1 MNNEPG
7 GRGSAAQIKQNS
19 TRTTLTTMSKVGQ
32 IERATQNRIV
42 QLFQQQLGYVYLGNW
57 EEREGNANIE
67 EAELLRFLQGKYSD
81 ELIAKAVF
89 TLKKEANINTNDDL
103 YTANKEV
110 YSMLRYGTSK
120 QVDAT
125 RRPEHVDFIDWK
137 NPHNNHF
144 AIAEEVT
151 LKGAKE
157 RRPDIVLYING
168 IAIGVLELKKASVS
182 ASEGIRQNISNQLQ
196 LFNKPFFTTVQLVL
210 AGNDSNG
217 LYYGTTKTEEK
228 YFLKWKED
236 LDVYKPDEN
245 LLDKHVLQFCTKER
259 LLEIIHDFVIF
270 DHGTKKLCRP
280 NQYFGIKEAQLS
292 IAKKEGGIIWH
303 TQGSGKSLTMVWLA
317 KWILESNPKA
327 RLLIVTDRTELDD
340 QIEGVFLGV
349 GETIKKS
356 KSGAD
361 LISILNNTSPRLVCS
376 LVHKFGG
383 KDEGADDIL
392 SALKHVKDFE
402 PKGEFFVFIDECHRT
417 QSGDLHKA
425 MKGILPQDSIFIG
438 FTGTPLL
445 KKDKKKS
452 LEVFGRYIHTY
463 KFDEAVK
470 DGIVLDLLY
479 EARDIDQHVADQKS
493 IDEWFDQVS
502 QGMNDLPKAELKQ
515 HWGTMQKVL
524 STKSRLEKIVFDIK
538 KDFISKPRLKNG
550 RGNAILVARS
560 IYEAC
565 RFYEIF
571 QNFGLK
577 KCGIIT
583 SYEPN
588 ENTIKIE
595 ETGSGDTEKKEQF
608 EIYQRMLKDYGFTN
622 AESFETYAKKKFKDE
637 PASMQLLIVVDKLL
651 TGFDAIHC
659 TYLYIDKQM
668 QDHGLF
674 QAICRTNRLG
684 KEADEDPYYKEFGYI
699 VDYKNLLDNLNKS
712 ITDYTSGAFDGFD
725 QEDVKG
731 LLTDRLT
738 KAKERLEDAI
748 EALHQL
754 CLQVPAPKQL
764 EQHYHYFCGDP
775 SNKDDLKVNEEKR
788 LTLYKLVVAL
798 IRAYNNIAAEIIEA
812 GYTQPEADKIKDK
825 VNYYAE
831 LRNSIKHYSSDY
843 IDLKKFEPD
852 MRQML
857 DMYLTADPS
866 RMLSNLGDTTLLQLI
881 VENGVEAAT
890 GQLPASIKGNKGAM
904 NETIENNMRKT
915 IIQEMPVNPAY
926 YEKMSVLLIELVRLR
941 KEGAIAYEE
950 LLKKYED
957 LAKQIQPNTQKSY
970 PEVIDTK
977 PKQALYDNLDENEDL
992 VITLDE
998 QVRYE
1003 KDDAWRSTHIKR
1015 RKVELAIRRILADYG
1030 ITDETIVLEVFDIV
1044 LNQKEY

>member
-1 MNNEPG
+1 
-7 GRGSAAQIKQNS
+7 
-19 TRTTLTTMSKVGQ
+19 MSKVGQ
-32 IERATQNRIV
+32 KERATQNRIV
-42 QLFQQQLGYVYLGNW
+42 QLFQEQLQYDYLGNW
-57 EEREGNANIE
+57 EEREGNSNIE
-67 EAELLRFLQGKYSD
+67 EAELRKFLQNKYSD
-81 ELIAKAVF
+81 ELINKAIF
-89 TLKKEANINTNDDL
+89 ALKKEANINTNDDL

-120 QVDAT
+120 KVDAIK
-125 RRPEHVDFIDWK
+125 RPEHVDFIDWE
-137 NPHNNHF
+137 NPQNNNF

-151 LKGAKE
+151 IKGAKE

-182 ASEGIRQNISNQLQ
+182 VNEGIRQNISNQLH
-196 LFNKPFFTTVQLVL
+196 LFNKPFFTTIQLVM

-236 LDVYKPDEN
+236 NDVYNPDEI
-245 LLDKHVLQFCTKER
+245 LLDKHIIQFCDKER
-259 LLEIIHDFVIF
+259 LLEIIHNFIIF
-270 DHGTKKLCRP
+270 DFGTKKLCRP
-280 NQYFGIKEAQLS
+280 NQYFGIKEAQKYL
-292 IAKKEGGIIWH
+292 ARKEGGIIWH

-317 KWILESNPKA
+317 KWILENNPKA
-327 RLLIVTDRTELDD
+327 RLLIVTDRTELDE

-349 GETIKKS
+349 GETIKRT

-361 LISILNNTSPRLVCS
+361 LISVLNNTSPRLVCS

-383 KDEGADDIL
+383 KEENAADEFVT
-392 SALKHVKDFE
+392 ALKQSKDFQ
-402 PKGEFFVFIDECHRT
+402 PKGEFVVFIDECHRT

-425 MKGILPQDSIFIG
+425 MKSILPESSIFIG

-470 DGIVLDLLY
+470 DGVVLDLLY
-479 EARDIDQHVADQKS
+479 EARDVDQHVLDQKG
-493 IDEWFDQVS
+493 IDDWFEIVT

-515 HWGTMQKVL
+515 KWGTMQKVL

-538 KDFISKPRLKNG
+538 KDFITKPRLKDG

-565 RFYEIF
+565 RYYEIF

-583 SYEPN
+583 SFEPN

-595 ETGSGDTEKKEQF
+595 ETGSGETEKKEQF
-608 EIYQRMLKDYGFTN
+608 EIYQKMLKDYGFKD
-622 AESFETYAKKKFKDE
+622 AESFEKFAKKKFKEE
-637 PASMQLLIVVDKLL
+637 PANMQLLIVVDKLL

-684 KEADEDPYYKEFGYI
+684 KEEENDPYYKEFGYI
-699 VDYKNLLDNLNKS
+699 IDYKNLLDNLNKS
-712 ITDYTSGAFDGFD
+712 ITDYTSDAFDAFD
-725 QEDVKG
+725 AEDVKG
-731 LLTDRLT
+731 LLTDRLV

-754 CLQVPAPKQL
+754 CLDVPAPKQI
-764 EQHYHYFCGDP
+764 EQFYHYFCGDP
-775 SNKDDLKVNEEKR
+775 TNKDDLKDNEEKR
-788 LTLYKLVVAL
+788 LTLYKLTVAL
-798 IRAYNNIAAEIIEA
+798 IRAYNNIAPEIIEA
-812 GYTQPEADKIKDK
+812 GYTQAEADKIKDK

-843 IDLKKFEPD
+843 IDLKKYEPD

-866 RMLSNLGDTTLLQLI
+866 RVLSNLGEATLLQLI
-881 VENGVEAAT
+881 VENGIEEAT
-890 GQLPASIKGNKGAM
+890 EKLPSSIKGNKAAM
-904 NETIENNMRKT
+904 SETIENNMRKT

-926 YEKMSVLLIELVRLR
+926 YEKMSVLLLELIRLR
-941 KEGAIAYEE
+941 KEGAINYEE
-950 LLKKYED
+950 LLKKYEE
-957 LAKQIQPNTQKSY
+957 LAKDIQPNTKKSY
-970 PEVIDTK
+970 PKDIDTK
-977 PKQALYDNLDENEDL
+977 PKQALYDNLEENKE
-992 VITLDE
+992 IAIELDE
-998 QVRYE
+998 KIRIE
-1003 KDDAWRSTHIKR
+1003 KDDDFRNTHIKR
-1015 RKVELAIRRILADYG
+1015 RKVELVIKEVLEKYG
-1030 ITDETIVLEVFDIV
+1030 ITDEEMAARIFEIV
-1044 LNQKEY
+1044 LNQPEY

>member
-1 MNNEPG
+1 MN
-7 GRGSAAQIKQNS
+7 
-19 TRTTLTTMSKVGQ
+19 KVGQ

-42 QLFQQQLGYVYLGNW
+42 QLFQEQLKYDYLGNW
-57 EEREGNANIE
+57 EEREGNSNIE
-67 EAELLRFLQGKYSD
+67 EAELRKFLQNKYSE
-81 ELIAKAVF
+81 ELITKAIF
-89 TLKKEANINTNDDL
+89 ALQKEANINTNDDL

-120 QVDAT
+120 KVDAIK
-125 RRPEHVDFIDWK
+125 RPEHVDFIDWK
-137 NPHNNHF
+137 NPLNNNF

-151 LKGAKE
+151 IKRAKE

-182 ASEGIRQNISNQLQ
+182 VSEGIRQNLSNQSKY
-196 LFNKPFFTTVQLVL
+196 FNPWFYTTIQLVL

-217 LYYGTTKTEEK
+217 LYYGTIKTEEK

-236 LDVYKPDEN
+236 NDVYHPDEN
-245 LLDKHVLQFCTKER
+245 LLDKHIIQFCNKER
-259 LLEIIHDFVIF
+259 LLEIIHNFVIF

-280 NQYFGIKEAQLS
+280 NQFFGIKEAQKYL
-292 IAKKEGGIIWH
+292 ARKEGGIIWH

-317 KWILESNPKA
+317 KWIMENNPKA
-327 RLLIVTDRTELDD
+327 RLLIVTDRTELDE

-349 GETIKKS
+349 GESIKRT

-361 LISILNNTSPRLVCS
+361 LVSVLNNTSPRLVCS

-383 KDEGADDIL
+383 KEENAVDEFVI
-392 SALKHVKDFE
+392 ALKQSKEFQ
-402 PKGEFFVFIDECHRT
+402 PKGEFVIFIDECHRT

-425 MKGILPQDSIFIG
+425 MKSILPNNSIFIG

-452 LEVFGRYIHTY
+452 LEVFGSYIHTY

-470 DGIVLDLLY
+470 DGVVLDLLY
-479 EARDIDQHVADQKS
+479 EARDVDQHVLDQER
-493 IDEWFDQVS
+493 IDRWFEAKT

-515 HWGTMQKVL
+515 KWGTMQKVL
-524 STKSRLEKIVFDIK
+524 STKTRLERIAFDIRE
-538 KDFISKPRLKNG
+538 DFLFKPRLKDG

-565 RFYEIF
+565 RYYEVFYNSGF
-571 QNFGLK
+571 K
-577 KCGIIT
+577 KIGIIT
-583 SYEPN
+583 SFEPN

-595 ETGSGDTEKKEQF
+595 ETGNGETEKKEQF
-608 EIYQRMLKDYGFTN
+608 EIYQKMLKDYGFKD
-622 AESFETYAKKKFKDE
+622 AESFEDFAKKKFKEE
-637 PASMQLLIVVDKLL
+637 PANMQLLIVVDKLL

-684 KEADEDPYYKEFGYI
+684 KEEENDPYYKEFGYI
-699 VDYKNLLDNLNKS
+699 IDYKNLLENLNKS
-712 ITDYTSGAFDGFD
+712 ITDYTSGAFDAFD
-725 QEDVKG
+725 AEDVKG
-731 LLTDRLT
+731 LLTDRLV

-754 CLQVPAPKQL
+754 SLNVPAPKQI
-764 EQHYHYFCGDP
+764 EQFYHYFCGDP
-775 SNKDDLKVNEEKR
+775 SNKGDLKEREEKR
-788 LTLYKLVVAL
+788 LALYKLVVAL
-798 IRAYNNIAAEIIEA
+798 IRAYNNIAPEIIEA
-812 GYTQPEADKIKDK
+812 GYTQAEADKIKDK

-843 IDLKKFEPD
+843 IDLKKYEPD

-866 RMLSNLGDTTLLQLI
+866 RVLSNLGEATLLQLI
-881 VENGVEAAT
+881 VENGIEEAT
-890 GQLPASIKGNKGAM
+890 EKLPSNIKGNKAAM
-904 NETIENNMRKT
+904 SETIENNMRKT

-926 YEKMSVLLIELVRLR
+926 YEKMSVLLLELIRLR
-941 KEGAIAYEE
+941 KEGAITYEE
-950 LLKKYED
+950 LLKKYEE
-957 LAKQIQPNTQKSY
+957 LAKDIQPNSKKSY
-970 PEVIDTK
+970 PNDINTK
-977 PKQALYDNLDENEDL
+977 PKQALYDNLEENKEL
-992 VITLDE
+992 SIVMDE
-998 QVRYE
+998 QIRYV
-1003 KDDAWRSTHIKR
+1003 KDDDWRSTHIKR
-1015 RKVELAIRRILADYG
+1015 RKVELAIKEVLEKYG
-1030 ITDETIVLEVFDIV
+1030 ITDEEIVRKVFELV
-1044 LNQKEY
+1044 SNQKEY

>member
-1 MNNEPG
+1 
-7 GRGSAAQIKQNS
+7 
-19 TRTTLTTMSKVGQ
+19 MSKVGQ

-42 QLFQQQLGYVYLGNW
+42 QLFQEQLNYTYLGNW
-57 EEREGNANIE
+57 EEREGNSNIE
-67 EAELLRFLQGKYSD
+67 ETELKKYLKSTSEFSD
-81 ELIAKAVF
+81 ELISKATF
-89 TLKKEANINTNDDL
+89 SLKKEAKINTNDDL

-120 QVDAT
+120 KVEAIK
-125 RRPEHVDFIDWK
+125 RPEHVDFIDWE
-137 NPHNNHF
+137 NPQNNHF

-151 LKGAKE
+151 IKGAKE

-182 ASEGIRQNISNQLQ
+182 ASEGIRQNISNQLH
-196 LFNKPFFTTVQLVL
+196 LFNKPFFTTIQLVM

-217 LYYGTTKTEEK
+217 LFYGTTKTEEK

-236 LDVYKPDEN
+236 NDVYNSDEI
-245 LLDKHVLQFCTKER
+245 LLDKHIIQFCNKVR
-259 LLEIIHDFVIF
+259 LLEIIHNFIIF
-270 DHGTKKLCRP
+270 DFGTKKLCRP
-280 NQYFGIKEAQLS
+280 NQYFGIKEAQIYL
-292 IAKKEGGIIWH
+292 AKKEGGIIWH

-317 KWILESNPKA
+317 KWILENNPKA
-327 RLLIVTDRTELDD
+327 RLLIVTDRTELDE

-349 GETIKKS
+349 GETIKRT

-361 LISILNNTSPRLVCS
+361 LVSVLNNTSPRLVCS

-383 KDEGADDIL
+383 KEENVADEFLI
-392 SALKHVKDFE
+392 ALKQSKDFQ
-402 PKGEFFVFIDECHRT
+402 PKGEFVVFIDECHRT

-425 MKGILPQDSIFIG
+425 MKSILPESSIFIG

-470 DGIVLDLLY
+470 DGVVLDLLY
-479 EARDIDQHVADQKS
+479 EARDVDQHVLDQKG
-493 IDEWFDQVS
+493 IDDWFEIVTR
-502 QGMNDLPKAELKQ
+502 GMNDLPKAELKQ
-515 HWGTMQKVL
+515 KWGTMQKVL

-538 KDFISKPRLKNG
+538 KDFITKPRLKDG

-565 RFYEIF
+565 RYYEIF

-583 SYEPN
+583 SFEPN

-595 ETGSGDTEKKEQF
+595 ETGNGETEKKEQF
-608 EIYQRMLKDYGFTN
+608 EIYQKMLKDYGFKD
-622 AESFETYAKKKFKDE
+622 AESFEKFAKKKFKEE
-637 PASMQLLIVVDKLL
+637 PANMQLLMVVDKLL

-684 KEADEDPYYKEFGYI
+684 KEEENDPYYKEFGYI
-699 VDYKNLLDNLNKS
+699 IDYKNLLDNLNKS
-712 ITDYTSGAFDGFD
+712 ITDYTSDAFDAFDG
-725 QEDVKG
+725 EDVKG
-731 LLTDRLT
+731 LLTDRLV

-754 CLQVPAPKQL
+754 CLDVPAPKQI
-764 EQHYHYFCGDP
+764 EQFYHYFCGDP
-775 SNKDDLKVNEEKR
+775 TNKDDLKDNEEKR

-798 IRAYNNIAAEIIEA
+798 IRSYNNIAPEIIEA
-812 GYTQPEADKIKDK
+812 GFTQAEADKIKEK
-825 VNYYAE
+825 VNYYSE

-843 IDLKKFEPD
+843 IDLKKYEPD

-866 RMLSNLGDTTLLQLI
+866 RVLSNLGEATLLQLI
-881 VENGVEAAT
+881 VENGIEEAT
-890 GQLPASIKGNKGAM
+890 DKLPGSIKGSRSAM
-904 NETIENNMRKT
+904 SETIENNMRKT
-915 IIQEMPVNPAY
+915 IIQEMPVNTAY
-926 YEKMSVLLIELVRLR
+926 YEKMSVLLLELIRLR
-941 KEGAIAYEE
+941 KEGAITYEE
-950 LLKKYED
+950 LLKKYEE
-957 LAKQIQPNTQKSY
+957 LAKDIHPNTKKSY
-970 PEVIDTK
+970 PKDIDTK
-977 PKQALYDNLDENEDL
+977 PKQALYDNLEENEEL
-992 VITLDE
+992 SIFMDE
-998 QVRYE
+998 QVQYG
-1003 KDDAWRSTHIKR
+1003 KDDDWRSTHIKR
-1015 RKVELAIRRILADYG
+1015 RNVEIIIRKVLEKYG
-1030 ITDETIVLEVFDIV
+1030 ISDDDIV
-1044 LNQKEY
+1044 DKIFEIVSNQKEY

>member
-1 MNNEPG
+1 
-7 GRGSAAQIKQNS
+7 
-19 TRTTLTTMSKVGQ
+19 MSKVGQ

-42 QLFQQQLGYVYLGNW
+42 QLFQEQLRYEYLGNW
-57 EEREGNANIE
+57 EEREGNSNIE
-67 EAELLRFLQGKYSD
+67 EAELRKFLQTKYSD
-81 ELIAKAVF
+81 ELITKAIF
-89 TLKKEANINTNDDL
+89 ALKKEAKINSNDDL
-103 YTANKEV
+103 YNANKEV

-120 QVDAT
+120 KVDAIK
-125 RRPEHVDFIDWK
+125 RPEHVDFIDWEK
-137 NPHNNHF
+137 PINNSF

-151 LKGAKE
+151 IKGAKE

-182 ASEGIRQNISNQLQ
+182 ASEGIRQNISNQLH
-196 LFNKPFFTTVQLVL
+196 LFNKPFFTTMQLVM

-236 LDVYKPDEN
+236 SDVYNPDEI
-245 LLDKHVLQFCTKER
+245 LLDKHIIQFCNKER
-259 LLEIIHDFVIF
+259 LLEIIHNFVIF
-270 DHGTKKLCRP
+270 DFGTKKLCRP
-280 NQYFGIKEAQLS
+280 NQYFGIKEAQKYL
-292 IAKKEGGIIWH
+292 AKKEGGIIWH

-317 KWILESNPKA
+317 KWILENNPKA
-327 RLLIVTDRTELDD
+327 RLLVVTDRTELDE

-349 GETIKKS
+349 GETIKRT

-361 LISILNNTSPRLVCS
+361 LVSILNNTSPRLVCS

-383 KDEGADDIL
+383 KLENADDEFVT
-392 SALKHVKDFE
+392 ALKQSKDFQ
-402 PKGEFFVFIDECHRT
+402 PKGEFVVFIDECHRT

-425 MKGILPQDSIFIG
+425 MKSILPESSIFIG

-470 DGIVLDLLY
+470 DGVVLDLLY
-479 EARDIDQHVADQKS
+479 EARDVDQHVLDQKG
-493 IDEWFDQVS
+493 IDDWFEIVT

-515 HWGTMQKVL
+515 KWGTMQKVL

-538 KDFISKPRLKNG
+538 KDFITKPRLKDG
-550 RGNAILVARS
+550 RGNAILIARS

-565 RFYEIF
+565 RYYEIF

-583 SYEPN
+583 SFEPN

-595 ETGSGDTEKKEQF
+595 ETGNGETEKKEQF
-608 EIYQRMLKDYGFTN
+608 EIYQKMLKDYGFKD
-622 AESFETYAKKKFKDE
+622 AESFEKFAKKKFKEE
-637 PASMQLLIVVDKLL
+637 PSNMQLLIVVDKLL

-684 KEADEDPYYKEFGYI
+684 KEEENDPYYKEFGYI
-699 VDYKNLLDNLNKS
+699 IDYKNLLDNLNKS
-712 ITDYTSGAFDGFD
+712 ITDYTSDAFDAFD
-725 QEDVKG
+725 AEDVKG
-731 LLTDRLT
+731 LLTDRLV

-748 EALHQL
+748 EALYQL
-754 CLQVPAPKQL
+754 CLDVPAPKQI
-764 EQHYHYFCGDP
+764 EQFYHYFSGDP
-775 SNKDDLKVNEEKR
+775 TNKDDLKDNEEKR

-798 IRAYNNIAAEIIEA
+798 IRAYNNIAAEIIDA
-812 GYTQPEADKIKDK
+812 GYTQAEADKIKEK

-843 IDLKKFEPD
+843 IDLKKYEPD

-866 RMLSNLGDTTLLQLI
+866 RVLSNLGEATLLQLI
-881 VENGVEAAT
+881 VEYGIEVAT
-890 GQLPASIKGNKGAM
+890 DKLPGSIKGNKAAM
-904 NETIENNMRKT
+904 SETIENNMRKT

-926 YEKMSVLLIELVRLR
+926 YEKMSVLLLELIRLR
-941 KEGAIAYEE
+941 KEGAITYEE
-950 LLKKYED
+950 LLKKYEE
-957 LAKQIQPNTQKSY
+957 LAKDIQLNTKKSY
-970 PEVIDTK
+970 PKDIDTK
-977 PKQALYDNLDENEDL
+977 PKQALYDNLEENEEL
-992 VITLDE
+992 SIVMDE
-998 QVRYE
+998 KVQYG
-1003 KDDAWRSTHIKR
+1003 KDDDWRSTYIKR
-1015 RKVELAIRRILADYG
+1015 RNVEIIIRQVLAKYG
-1030 ITDETIVLEVFDIV
+1030 ITDENIVSKIFDLV
-1044 LNQKEY
+1044 SNQKEY